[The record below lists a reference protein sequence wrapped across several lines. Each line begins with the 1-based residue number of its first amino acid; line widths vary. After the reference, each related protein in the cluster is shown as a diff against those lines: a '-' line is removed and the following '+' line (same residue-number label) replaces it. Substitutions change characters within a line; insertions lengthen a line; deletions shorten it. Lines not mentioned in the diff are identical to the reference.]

1 MDFPKKQQQC
11 LIPRY
16 LLQYLTSLEYHH
28 TDPTAPWG
36 GGGGGTYTAGDGIEI
51 SDEDVISID
60 NTVAL
65 KTDLSDYVTST
76 ALATELLDYAELDD
90 LATVA
95 TSGDYNDLL
104 NKPTI
109 PVVPTNVSAF
119 TNDAGYIT
127 SSALSNYVTLNG
139 TQTITG
145 SKTFTGLTAFKGTYY
160 NVHFGQS
167 SGFSVSDKNNPVQ
180 EEMSIYPGFLSSFRD
195 TGNTSLDGR
204 FYLGNHEFTAYNSDT
219 EYKIKLV
226 SKGGATTYGE
236 YTFKN
241 KTGDVAITSEIPT
254 ATSDLTNDSGYI
266 TSSALSGYA
275 TETWVSNQGYLV
287 SSDLTNYITS
297 TDLAAELLNYAELSD
312 LATVATTGD
321 YDDLT
326 NKPSLATVA
335 TSGSYNDL
343 TNKPTIPSV
352 SGVTSYY
359 DALYWSTIKINGTTA
374 NIPSPSNFVTKASD
388 QEITGIKTFTGN
400 KKLGFKQSSSNDVIG
415 FTAYDNNNYEV
426 GNLQIANRTVGGTGY
441 KYVTLGNYSTLTSK
455 AKLGFRVQPNS
466 SSNSYNFVMPY
477 GTNSNFTSNGYST
490 SADTTFPFAFTNGT
504 TTVNANATGLVNISS
519 LLPTVPTNVS
529 AFTNDAGYITGIT
542 STDVTTALGY
552 TPGTSNF
559 SGSYNDLTNKPSI
572 PDAVSGTNDGTNWTS
587 LTIGSDTYS
596 IPAGGSS
603 GPTITRYN
611 TSSYMSY
618 GYSGS
623 VTCTLYDGKLNS
635 NEFRIENTN
644 PGDIL
649 YFDITLSY
657 NAGGFTRS
665 KRKLMKVVVP
675 TKSTN
680 TSFGPTHL
688 DLSDNYEMLT
698 TGATNLGSNFMY
710 ILIENI
716 TSASS
721 TNRIQFGTLNIPQ
734 YIGTSGSGSIVIN
747 YITHIA
753 F

>member
-572 PDAVSGTNDGTNWTS
+572 PS
-587 LTIGSDTYS
+587 
-596 IPAGGSS
+596 
-603 GPTITRYN
+603 
-611 TSSYMSY
+611 
-618 GYSGS
+618 
-623 VTCTLYDGKLNS
+623 
-635 NEFRIENTN
+635 
-644 PGDIL
+644 
-649 YFDITLSY
+649 
-657 NAGGFTRS
+657 
-665 KRKLMKVVVP
+665 
-675 TKSTN
+675 
-680 TSFGPTHL
+680 
-688 DLSDNYEMLT
+688 
-698 TGATNLGSNFMY
+698 
-710 ILIENI
+710 
-716 TSASS
+716 SASS
-721 TNRIQFGTLNIPQ
+721 TSTSTFTPTTETLTFTYSDNTTATI
-734 YIGTSGSGSIVIN
+734 TIV
-747 YITHIA
+747 TA
-753 F
+753 ATVSTTTTTTLS